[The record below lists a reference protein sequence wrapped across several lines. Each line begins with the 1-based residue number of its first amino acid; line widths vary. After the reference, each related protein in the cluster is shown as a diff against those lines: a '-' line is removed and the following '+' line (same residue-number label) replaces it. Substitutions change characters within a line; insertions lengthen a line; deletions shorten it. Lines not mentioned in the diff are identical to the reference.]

1 MPTNTA
7 TDTLVA
13 TSQML
18 GLSHQCTT
26 RQRDGR
32 SRCQPRNPCRIPHRS
47 TVSESQQPGHLRVL
61 IADERQ
67 DRLTHVTNVVETL
80 GHAVIAEAT
89 DIGMVAALTSDEL
102 PDLAIVCLDDS
113 SDHALHMIRHI
124 VRESACPVI
133 ALLDVEDVNFINQA
147 AEIGIFAYIVNGDSE
162 RLQSAFGI
170 ALRRFA
176 EYHGLEGAFTRRAI
190 TERAKGILME
200 RHHIDEHA
208 AFELLRNHSRST
220 NTKLVD
226 IAQAVNN
233 AHLLLPGEFDAANTD
248 NKQSQDG

>member
-1 MPTNTA
+1 M
-7 TDTLVA
+7 
-13 TSQML
+13 
-18 GLSHQCTT
+18 
-26 RQRDGR
+26 
-32 SRCQPRNPCRIPHRS
+32 
-47 TVSESQQPGHLRVL
+47 SESEQPGHLRVL

-67 DRLTHVTNVVETL
+67 DRLDHVTNVVTAL

-89 DIGMVAALTSDEL
+89 DIGMIAALTSDQL
-102 PDLAIVCLDDS
+102 PDVAIVCLDDS

-133 ALLDVEDVNFINQA
+133 ALLDVEDADFINQA
-147 AEIGIFAYIVNGDSE
+147 AQVGIFAYIVNGDAE
-162 RLQSAFGI
+162 QLQSAFGI

-176 EYHGLEGAFTRRAI
+176 EYHGLEGAFTRRAV

-208 AFELLRNHSRST
+208 AFEMLRNYSRHT

-226 IAQAVNN
+226 VAQAVNS
-233 AHLLLPGEFDAANTD
+233 AHMLLPRESDTADTD
-248 NKQSQDG
+248 DQPTP